1 VKRRD
6 LRRVVAGGTGGH
18 VAHLEHR
25 DVEALPLQEQGRR
38 EADDAGADHDRVD
51 RDVALERRPLG
62 CRPVLEP
69 E

>member
-1 VKRRD
+1 
-6 LRRVVAGGTGGH
+6 

-25 DVEALPLQEQGRR
+25 DVEALPLQQQSRR

-51 RDVALERRPLG
+51 RDVALERRALDRVPA
-62 CRPVLEP
+62 LEP